1 MVKTELSYNPYL
13 METVVKF
20 NDQPPKINSI
30 IEKYRDKK
38 LQEWVELLPQVF
50 RDEMNGYGFDFYFSG
65 TESDYELIKS
75 SFRKAGVTDNEVAFF
90 YKNELE
96 EPVIKTNVFMMFFMV
111 GCASQS

>member
-38 LQEWVELLPQVF
+38 T
-50 RDEMNGYGFDFYFSG
+50 SG
-65 TESDYELIKS
+65 MGRITPSGIS
-75 SFRKAGVTDNEVAFF
+75 
-90 YKNELE
+90 
-96 EPVIKTNVFMMFFMV
+96 
-111 GCASQS
+111 